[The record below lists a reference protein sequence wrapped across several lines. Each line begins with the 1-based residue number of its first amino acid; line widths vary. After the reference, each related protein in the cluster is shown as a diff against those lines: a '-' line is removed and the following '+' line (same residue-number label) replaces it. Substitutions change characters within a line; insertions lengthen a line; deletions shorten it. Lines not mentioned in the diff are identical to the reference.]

1 MRSHRTRTDRGE
13 RGPGTPQPQPRRR
26 QHRGQ
31 PLRPAL
37 SHPAARAALPPPTPA
52 LLRPRRLLPAA
63 AAAAAASSAP
73 GLQPAPAS
81 LGVAPCCECWRC
93 EQVAEFGLC
102 GLVLHVLRR
111 SPVNGCRSSSGI
123 AESSSPP
130 TASPATWAVL
140 DALHRTRPHEDR
152 QGETVISLALL
163 AFPPFDAAQHIVV
176 LPCWL
181 FWITPSSLNV
191 P

>member
-37 SHPAARAALPPPTPA
+37 PHPAARAALPPPTPA
-52 LLRPRRLLPAA
+52 LLRPRRLLP

>member
-1 MRSHRTRTDRGE
+1 MHEVAQNQDGQRGA
-13 RGPGTPQPQPRRR
+13 RPGNPAAPAPPAAAPRPAPPPGTAASRRF
-26 QHRGQ
+26 
-31 PLRPAL
+31 
-37 SHPAARAALPPPTPA
+37 AARAALPPPVSA
-52 LLRPRRLLPAA
+52 LLRPWCLLP
-63 AAAAAASSAP
+63 AAAASSAP

>member
-31 PLRPAL
+31 PLCPAL
-37 SHPAARAALPPPTPA
+37 PHPAARAALPPPTPA
-52 LLRPRRLLPAA
+52 LLRPRRLLP
-63 AAAAAASSAP
+63 AAAASSAP